1 LSSKIVQEIRF
12 LQGWVGMTRIIEFF
26 SQLYH
31 FDPANSF
38 KGRQW
43 GYFWVFGASISGFFQ
58 FTKKIKKREISA

>member
-1 LSSKIVQEIRF
+1 
-12 LQGWVGMTRIIEFF
+12 MTRIIELF

-43 GYFWVFGASISGFFQ
+43 GYFWIFGVSISGFFQ
-58 FTKKIKKREISA
+58 YNKKIKKREISA